1 MNLEELRNV
10 ATDHAR
16 SARWAELA
24 SLEPEL
30 RADTEHWIGL
40 WGPLCAI
47 AQWHEGRTDARDLLE
62 ECISAGFHDV
72 EALRQELD
80 ESFGTAADW
89 PELRARM
96 EANIPPPPVELT
108 RWPCARPILPLELM
122 RLDQAGEERLRAR
135 LPEPS
140 TSALI
145 TAEELLGWVAGRWR
159 HSTTGHVG
167 TSDANLV
174 LDRVEAGDRF
184 ACVEYTIL
192 LTQALNA
199 VQIPARALSLLR
211 PGYHASLGTAH
222 AVTEAWIDDLG
233 AWVLLDGQNGA
244 TWRDSDDRPLSALEL
259 QRRYQAGDRPQSG
272 QPQSGQLWYVGCGR
286 NFNADDA
293 DAWFNYFDT
302 VSVGRG
308 HAWSARPYVPIVE
321 INRILRSS
329 RLTNTDSDVAP
340 DLSAISTSVTDQGG
354 PALVFHADHPY
365 ATWFMMTDTATT
377 AATALELAQ
386 PFPLTGEPGDRRL
399 TVAMTTRYGTLG
411 PRHLDYV
418 IR

>member
-1 MNLEELRNV
+1 MTMDELRNV

-16 SARWAELA
+16 ASRWAELA
-24 SLEPEL
+24 ALEPEL
-30 RADTEHWIGL
+30 RADAEYWIGL

-47 AQWHEGRTDARDLLE
+47 AQWHEGRDDARGLLE

-72 EALRQELD
+72 EALRKELD
-80 ESFGTAADW
+80 ESFGTVADW

-122 RLDQAGEERLRAR
+122 RLDQAGEEKLRAR
-135 LPEPS
+135 LPAPS
-140 TSALI
+140 PRALT
-145 TAEELLGWVAGRWR
+145 TAEELLAWVAGRWR
-159 HSTTGHVG
+159 HSTMGHVG
-167 TSDANLV
+167 TNDANLV

-184 ACVEYTIL
+184 ACVEYTIV

-199 VQIPARALSLLR
+199 VQIPARALSVLR
-211 PGYHASLGTAH
+211 PGYHASRGTGH

-244 TWRDSDDRPLSALEL
+244 TWRDSDDRPLSALDL
-259 QRRYQAGDRPQSG
+259 QRRHRAGDRPQSG
-272 QPQSGQLWYVGCGR
+272 QSPSGQLRYVGSGR
-286 NFNADDA
+286 NFNADEA
-293 DAWFNYFDT
+293 DTWFSYFDT
-302 VSVGRG
+302 VAVGRG
-308 HAWSARPYVPIVE
+308 HAWSARPYVPIME
-321 INRILRSS
+321 INGVLRSS
-329 RLTNTDSDVAP
+329 RLTDNDADVAP
-340 DLSAISTSVTDQGG
+340 DLSAISTSVTDQDG

-365 ATWFMMTDTATT
+365 ATGFMVTDTVTN
-377 AATALELAQ
+377 AATALGAAQ
-386 PFPLTGEPGDRRL
+386 PFPLAGEPGDRRL
-399 TVAMTTRYGTLG
+399 TVAVTTPYGTLS